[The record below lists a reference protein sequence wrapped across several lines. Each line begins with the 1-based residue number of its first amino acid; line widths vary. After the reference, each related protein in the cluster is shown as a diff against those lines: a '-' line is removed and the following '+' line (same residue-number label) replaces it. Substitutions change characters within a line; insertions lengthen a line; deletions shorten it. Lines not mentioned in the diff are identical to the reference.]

1 MTVQLIHATDEGDKL
16 IAYIARV
23 SSSNQ
28 DNPETAPK
36 LIRYLIEHG
45 HWSPFEMVSVC
56 FEIVTTRDIGRQILR
71 HRSFSFQEFSQR
83 YAEVGSLNRVR
94 DLRMKGT
101 SNRQGSFAAESTED
115 LEKIAN
121 LNAVLHDFSET
132 AEHIYNSLLK
142 AGIAPECARAVLPE
156 GMTPTRLYM
165 HGTLRSWI
173 HFLKERLK
181 RNKHGVRLAQKECA
195 DIAMLIYGSLTM
207 TFPNVFTAI
216 DSINYLELE
225 QSERLMRIGGE
236 PLHPESAQ

>member
-1 MTVQLIHATDEGDKL
+1 MSVQLIHSTPDGDNR

-28 DNPETAPK
+28 DNPDTAPK

-83 YAEVGSLNRVR
+83 YSEVGAVNRTR
-94 DLRMKGT
+94 DLRLKGT
-101 SNRQGSFAAESTED
+101 TNRQGSFAAESVQD
-115 LEKIAN
+115 LEMIAN
-121 LNAVLHDFSET
+121 FNTVIQDFAKM
-132 AEHIYNSLLK
+132 AEGLYNSLLK

-156 GMTPTRLYM
+156 GLTPTRMYM
-165 HGTLRSWI
+165 QGTLRSWI

-195 DIAMLIYGSLTM
+195 DIALMIYGALQM
-207 TFPNVFTAI
+207 EFPNVFTAI

-225 QSERLMRIGGE
+225 ADERLMRIGGE
-236 PLHPESAQ
+236 PLHPEG

>member
-1 MTVQLIHATDEGDKL
+1 MSVKLIHATDDGDNR

-23 SSSNQ
+23 SSGNQ
-28 DNPETAPK
+28 DNPETAPRLISY
-36 LIRYLIEHG
+36 LIRHG
-45 HWSPFEMVSVC
+45 HWSPFEMVSVA

-83 YAEVGSLNRVR
+83 YAEVQEINLDRE
-94 DLRMKGT
+94 LRFKGT
-101 SNRQGSFAAESTED
+101 TNRQGSRPPETQAEIEVALQFNGEIAKLARGAFELYSAMIAAG
-115 LEKIAN
+115 
-121 LNAVLHDFSET
+121 V
-132 AEHIYNSLLK
+132 
-142 AGIAPECARAVLPE
+142 APECARAVLPE
-156 GMTPTRLYM
+156 GLTPTRMYM

-181 RNKHGVRLAQKECA
+181 RNEHGVRLAQKECA
-195 DIAMLIYGSLTM
+195 DIALAIYGSLTI

-236 PLHPESAQ
+236 PLHPSEL